1 MVQKIYKLTKKK
13 KLEKKSNHEELA
25 WLTDMGSKNEEKSHS
40 DSSDSSDSD
49 SEDVFGPSL
58 IVPDQEKPQNQD
70 ATPVKKKR
78 RTIKSVIPESMLA
91 SNLPLNESYRYSYEQ
106 ESNIS
111 TLTKTQDDELIIVGL
126 KNGTVK
132 FFKKQIAS
140 STIPD
145 EEGTEIDGQL
155 ELLKQFSAHPEK
167 SIVQLIVNHDD
178 SYLAS
183 IAQDDDNI
191 KIFDL
196 RSLDMIQAIKLEF
209 VPNNTIKQPCC
220 WFKNTGGTA
229 CLAISEKGSRNIHFI
244 DPENDNTVRSIEV
257 HRFPITSLI
266 FNFKYNFFIS
276 SDIKGIVEF
285 WNDQG
290 ELPASVSFKLKSET
304 NLFEIAKNKAKVS
317 NMIISPD
324 SNLLVTASQP
334 DNVLRIFNCQSGKLL
349 TKIDQSLAIHEKE
362 DLNPKILSFE
372 RKMISED
379 LNTLFNHHNMVFD
392 DTGKVLI
399 FPSIIGIKILNLQ
412 TMKIIK
418 VLGQEDQID
427 QVIRFNNIGLLNKSA
442 MHQLTSSMLAS
453 NNSLIDS
460 KLTKNPIL
468 VCSAINSNKLYVFNN
483 KSQTDDK
490 RDFTLT
496 NSLGNVSRSKYQSKS
511 KTITNAILHTSL
523 GDIKIKLFPSL
534 VPRTVENFVKLCQN
548 QYYNNVIFHR
558 VIKDFMI
565 QTGDPLGDGT
575 GGQSI
580 WGTNFKDE
588 FNPMLK
594 HFKPFMVS
602 MANSGP
608 DSNASQFFITTQPAP
623 WLDNKHSVFGEVV
636 DGSDTVKAIE
646 SQETDKT
653 DRPINQ
659 ILLLSTS
666 LES

>member
-1 MVQKIYKLTKKK
+1 
-13 KLEKKSNHEELA
+13 
-25 WLTDMGSKNEEKSHS
+25 MGSKNEEKSHS
-40 DSSDSSDSD
+40 DSGDSSDSD

-58 IVPDQEKPQNQD
+58 IVPDQKKPQNQD
-70 ATPVKKKR
+70 AKPVKKKR

-209 VPNNTIKQPCC
+209 VPNDTIKQPCC

-244 DPENDNTVRSIEV
+244 DPENDNT
-257 HRFPITSLI
+257 
-266 FNFKYNFFIS
+266 
-276 SDIKGIVEF
+276 
-285 WNDQG
+285 
-290 ELPASVSFKLKSET
+290 
-304 NLFEIAKNKAKVS
+304 
-317 NMIISPD
+317 
-324 SNLLVTASQP
+324 
-334 DNVLRIFNCQSGKLL
+334 
-349 TKIDQSLAIHEKE
+349 
-362 DLNPKILSFE
+362 
-372 RKMISED
+372 
-379 LNTLFNHHNMVFD
+379 
-392 DTGKVLI
+392 
-399 FPSIIGIKILNLQ
+399 
-412 TMKIIK
+412 
-418 VLGQEDQID
+418 
-427 QVIRFNNIGLLNKSA
+427 
-442 MHQLTSSMLAS
+442 
-453 NNSLIDS
+453 
-460 KLTKNPIL
+460 
-468 VCSAINSNKLYVFNN
+468 
-483 KSQTDDK
+483 
-490 RDFTLT
+490 
-496 NSLGNVSRSKYQSKS
+496 
-511 KTITNAILHTSL
+511 
-523 GDIKIKLFPSL
+523 
-534 VPRTVENFVKLCQN
+534 
-548 QYYNNVIFHR
+548 YYNNVIFHR

-594 HFKPFMVS
+594 HSKPFMVS

-646 SQETDKT
+646 SKETDKT